1 MKKYVIEGYKG
12 EKRVRSIFVIEGEKV
27 VDEFWGDVNEA
38 IDNHELQ
45 QYIQNL
51 QNKGLKG
58 ITVKCEE

>member
-1 MKKYVIEGYKG
+1 MADNMLLVDRILLIKEFNMDN
-12 EKRVRSIFVIEGEKV
+12 EKSG
-27 VDEFWGDVNEA
+27 DELWDSVNEA

-58 ITVKCEE
+58 ITVKCEG

>member
-1 MKKYVIEGYKG
+1 MRKIMISMFVMDN
-12 EKRVRSIFVIEGEKV
+12 EKSG
-27 VDEFWGDVNEA
+27 DELWDSVNET

-58 ITVKCEE
+58 RTVKCEG

>member
-1 MKKYVIEGYKG
+1 MKKYIITGYKG
-12 EKRVRSIFVIEGEKV
+12 EKRMISIFVMDNENNG
-27 VDEFWGDVNEA
+27 DELWDGVNEA

-45 QYIQNL
+45 QHIQNL

>member
-1 MKKYVIEGYKG
+1 MFVMDN
-12 EKRVRSIFVIEGEKV
+12 EKSG
-27 VDEFWGDVNEA
+27 DELWDSVNEA

>member
-1 MKKYVIEGYKG
+1 MKKYIITGYKG
-12 EKRVRSIFVIEGEKV
+12 EKRMRSMFVMDNENNG
-27 VDEFWGDVNEA
+27 DELWDSVNEA

-45 QYIQNL
+45 QHIQNL